1 MATKKTN
8 VNQEFL
14 YVPTGS
20 ITVLEQV
27 RSSVNIESDSFK
39 SLIQSINDKGII
51 EPLIVTAQDG
61 NQYTLICGERRYLA
75 AQKLRLESVP
85 VRVIE
90 AGKESGEVIAYQLTE
105 NLQREDLNPIDQANG
120 IFAFFQAK
128 HPEKNYNLDGV
139 MSEFVVYERRQE
151 DLPQEIR
158 VTVTQISEIVGKSIK
173 TLFNTIS
180 LLKLVPKL
188 QEAIQAGKLPVSQG
202 YLFAANLGS
211 PDFFTIFDEI
221 MEKPVTNEKLEKM
234 LTEYKKG
241 KHLPSGAVAGG
252 KTTKHKP
259 IPMKKKIAGLQTTKT
274 YFQKKTGMYTK
285 PDLQAFLNELKSLAS
300 LIEEQLKNAPET
312 VQIKKPDDRPRPQ
325 I

>member
-1 MATKKTN
+1 MATKKVNT
-8 VNQEFL
+8 NQEFL

-27 RSSVNIESDSFK
+27 RSGVNVESDSFK
-39 SLIQSINDKGII
+39 SLMQSINDKGII

-61 NQYTLICGERRYLA
+61 NQYMLICGERRYLA

-128 HPEKNYNLDGV
+128 HPDKGYNLDGV
-139 MSEFVVYERRQE
+139 MSELVMYNRRQE
-151 DLPQEIR
+151 DVSKEIAE
-158 VTVTQISEIVGKSIK
+158 TVSAISKIAGKS
-173 TLFNTIS
+173 TRTMLNVIS
-180 LLKLVPKL
+180 LLKLVPK
-188 QEAIQAGKLPVSQG
+188 IQDEIVTGKLPVSQG
-202 YLFAANLGS
+202 YIFAANLGS

-221 MEKPVTNEKLEKM
+221 MEKPVTNAKLERM

-241 KHLPSGAVAGG
+241 KAKT

-274 YFQKKTGMYTK
+274 YFQKKTGMYAK
-285 PDLQAFLNELKSLAS
+285 PDLQAFLDELKSLTS

-312 VQIKKPDDRPRPQ
+312 VQTEKPVDKPRPQ

>member
-8 VNQEFL
+8 ANQEFL

-27 RSSVNIESDSFK
+27 RSGVNIESDSFK
-39 SLIQSINDKGII
+39 SLMQSINDKGII

-75 AQKLRLESVP
+75 AQKLGLESVP

-105 NLQREDLNPIDQANG
+105 NLQREDLNPIDQAKG
-120 IFAFFQAK
+120 ILAYIQAK
-128 HPEKNYNLDGV
+128 HPDKGYNLDGV
-139 MSEFVVYERRQE
+139 MSELVKYNRRPK
-151 DLPQEIR
+151 DLPEEIAL
-158 VTVTQISEIVGKSIK
+158 TVRAISEITAKSIP

-180 LLKLVPKL
+180 LLKLVPK
-188 QEAIQAGKLPVSQG
+188 IQDVIAVGKLPVSQG

-211 PDFFTIFDEI
+211 PDFFTIFDDI
-221 MEKPVTNEKLEKM
+221 MVKPVTNEKLEKM
-234 LTEYKKG
+234 LTEYKKAN
-241 KHLPSGAVAGG
+241 P

-259 IPMKKKIAGLQTTKT
+259 VPMKKKIAGLQTTKT

-285 PDLQAFLNELKSLAS
+285 PDLQAFLDELKSLAS
-300 LIEEQLKNAPET
+300 LIEEQIENAPET
-312 VQIKKPDDRPRPQ
+312 VQIEKPDNKPRPQ